1 MYWFVDDSFI
11 YNISYILQKTLLL
24 ILPLRKANVLRDF
37 SSIWRKIFKI
47 KINKNSIKQLRI
59 ISERSQTNQ
68 MNPIYNNNTNNT
80 QQQFPV
86 TSVAT
91 SMAASEQQ
99 GQQGVKRPLSL
110 DFNQKSVKRKFNQSL
125 QVSSVLNSPDLNKL
139 GLASPD
145 LEKLIMG
152 NPTLQTPTPGMP
164 VFSATNATSEQEEF
178 TKGFDMALKQ
188 IKENNESST
197 VKVISSTIVSSM
209 PATTTSTIINTMS
222 GGGIT
227 YTNLDSQFPVA
238 VKEEIQTL
246 PSSSPPMSPIDMEDQ
261 ERIKLERK
269 RQRNRVAASKCRKR
283 KLERISKLED
293 KVKILKGENAELSS
307 VIVDIKRDVFK
318 LKQQV
323 IEHVKSGCTINL
335 AGQF

>member
-1 MYWFVDDSFI
+1 MRED
-11 YNISYILQKTLLL
+11 N
-24 ILPLRKANVLRDF
+24 P
-37 SSIWRKIFKI
+37 
-47 KINKNSIKQLRI
+47 
-59 ISERSQTNQ
+59 NQ
-68 MNPIYNNNTNNT
+68 MNSIYGNNNNNS
-80 QQQFPV
+80 QQFPL
-86 TSVAT
+86 TSTAT
-91 SMAASEQQ
+91 SMATTQQQQQ
-99 GQQGVKRPLSL
+99 GHSVKRPLSL

-125 QVSSVLNSPDLNKL
+125 QVPSVLNSPDLNKL

-145 LEKLIMG
+145 LEKLLMG
-152 NPTLQTPTPGMP
+152 NPTLQTPTPGIP

-188 IKENNESST
+188 LKENNESS
-197 VKVISSTIVSSM
+197 VQKVISISSTVACSM
-209 PATTTSTIINTMS
+209 PSTTTSAMINTMS

-227 YTNLDSQFPVA
+227 YTNLDSPFPVA
-238 VKEEIQTL
+238 IKEEIQTV
-246 PSSSPPMSPIDMEDQ
+246 PSSPPMSPIDMEDQ

-307 VIVDIKRDVFK
+307 VIADIKRDVFR

-323 IEHVKSGCTINL
+323 IEHVKSGCTIHI